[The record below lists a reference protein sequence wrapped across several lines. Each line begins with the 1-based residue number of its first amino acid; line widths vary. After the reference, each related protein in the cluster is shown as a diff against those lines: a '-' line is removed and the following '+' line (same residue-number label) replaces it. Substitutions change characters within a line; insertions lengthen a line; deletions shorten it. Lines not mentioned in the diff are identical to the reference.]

1 MERHLFWLFCLLTA
15 LGSVES
21 ADEAKGLAIR
31 ISNKNLICAN
41 GAFDHEPKPL
51 TEDAQATYSCIDNTT
66 ADCAEN
72 YIENDDCARQRIL
85 VKVLSSENM
94 IQLNTPALITVI
106 VSDVFVTMMIG
117 WAIYSVCAQPRTRSS
132 YQGNKASDRQN
143 LITNNSAGDT
153 YQPLNARSSE
163 YSTLH
168 GARKPKNS
176 KHPL

>member
-1 MERHLFWLFCLLTA
+1 MERRLFWLFCLLTA

-21 ADEAKGLAIR
+21 AGPEIT
-31 ISNKNLICAN
+31 ISNNDLKCDK
-41 GAFDHEPKPL
+41 GQFDSKPKSL
-51 TEDAQATYSCIDNTT
+51 LEDAHVTYSCVDNTT
-66 ADCAEN
+66 DECPGDYEN
-72 YIENDDCARQRIL
+72 NDCARQTIL

-94 IQLNTPALITVI
+94 IQLNTPALATVI
-106 VSDVFVTMMIG
+106 VSDILVTMMIG
-117 WAIYSVCAQPRTRSS
+117 WAVYSVCAQPRTRSS

-143 LITNNSAGDT
+143 LITNNSAGDM

-176 KHPL
+176 KHPLSP